1 MGRLLIGGA
10 IALMAMFG
18 YCSTKS
24 ENEITGETQY
34 ISLSREQEV
43 ALGLQAAPEMAAQF
57 GGVVDHPL
65 ADYVAEVGERV
76 AAQADTRRLYDYQF
90 HVLADDKTV
99 NAFALPGGQIF
110 VTVAMLRELGDES
123 ELAGVL
129 GHEVGHV
136 VARHGAEHLAK
147 QQLGQQLVGAVGV
160 ASWDPDRPMS
170 SQQAAMIAAAVN
182 QLVSLRYS
190 REDEL
195 ESDALGVRFLDAA
208 KYDPDAMV
216 GVMQALQRASGP
228 SSQPEFFQ
236 THPDPGNRIERL
248 RALTKGLSASD
259 RARDRGEQRYR
270 DNVLV
275 HVGAVQ
281 RVRGRE

>member
-10 IALMAMFG
+10 IALMALFG
-18 YCSTKS
+18 YCSTKT

-34 ISLSREQEV
+34 VSITREQEV
-43 ALGLQAAPEMAAQF
+43 ALGLQAAPEMAQQF

-65 ADYVAEVGERV
+65 ADYVKEVGERV
-76 AAQADTRRLYDYQF
+76 AAQADTKRLYDYEF

-147 QQLGQQLVGAVGV
+147 QELGQRLVGAVGV
-160 ASWDPDRPMS
+160 ATWDPDRPAS
-170 SQQAAMIAAAVN
+170 AQQTAMIAAAVN

-195 ESDALGVRFLDAA
+195 ESDALGVRFLGDAG
-208 KYDPDAMV
+208 YDPDGMV
-216 GVMQALQRASGP
+216 GVMKALERVSGGRG
-228 SSQPEFFQ
+228 QPEFLA

-248 RALTKGLSASD
+248 RELAAGRGQAGE
-259 RARDRGEQRYR
+259 RGEERYR
-270 DNVLV
+270 DKVLIPL
-275 HVGAVQ
+275 GETRA
-281 RVRGRE
+281 VRGRD